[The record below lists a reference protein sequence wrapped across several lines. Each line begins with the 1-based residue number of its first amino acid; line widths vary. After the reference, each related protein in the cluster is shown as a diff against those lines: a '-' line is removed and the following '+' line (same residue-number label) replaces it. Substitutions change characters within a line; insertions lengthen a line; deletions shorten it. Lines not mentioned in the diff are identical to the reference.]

1 MPRDGSNIYHQPHPD
16 VVTDTTIESAVYN
29 GFVSDLV
36 IDLNAPRPIIA
47 GGTAAENAEQALMNL
62 SGEKASQVVT
72 NFDSHVWFPGSFR
85 CANTASGS
93 PVSGHIFAGLV
104 YSADPVSYPP
114 ANQNVIIHATDLDD
128 DAVPGTLYVREKKT
142 GVWGAWV
149 RATAMIEAA
158 FDEALE
164 DLDELKV
171 DIAGDVM
178 TGHLSLPAAPAP
190 GDAHAVRKDVMV
202 AADTALQTT
211 LQTAINLKADITA
224 LPPAATGAEL
234 ASNAAGYKTVT
245 PNTVW
250 ASAALVSVGGGQI
263 NMALGSD
270 FHFTGGALSN
280 PLNAK
285 QGQKGTILVQGTISS
300 WGGAWKFPNSV
311 KPVWSGGNDIISYSV
326 HDPATYIW
334 CVMLPAM
341 G

>member
-62 SGEKASQVVT
+62 NAEKSSQVVT

-85 CANTASGS
+85 AASTASGS
-93 PVSGHIFAGLV
+93 PASGHAFAGLV
-104 YSADPVSYPP
+104 YSADPVAYPP

-158 FDEALE
+158 FDEALA

-178 TGHLSLPAAPAP
+178 TGHLSLPATPPP

-202 AADTALQTT
+202 AADTALQATI
-211 LQTAINLKADITA
+211 QTALDLKADITT
-224 LPPAATGAEL
+224 LPPAATGAEFR
-234 ASNAAGYKTVT
+234 SNAAGYKTVT

-250 ASAALVSVGGGQI
+250 AAAAVVTVGASVTIDMALGFDFQSVGGSI
-263 NMALGSD
+263 
-270 FHFTGGALSN
+270 HN

-285 QGQKGTILVQGTISS
+285 QGQKGTLLIQTTIAGWGTS
-300 WGGAWKFPNSV
+300 WKFPNGI
-311 KPVWSGGNDIISYSV
+311 KPAWSGGNDIVSYSV
-326 HDPATYIW
+326 LSPEYIW
-334 CVMLPAM
+334 CVHLPNMA
-341 G
+341 

>member
-62 SGEKASQVVT
+62 NGEKSSQVVT
-72 NFDSHVWFPGSFR
+72 NFDSHMWFPGSFR
-85 CANTASGS
+85 AANTASGS
-93 PVSGHIFAGLV
+93 PASGHAFAGLV

-128 DAVPGTLYVREKKT
+128 DAVPGTLYIREKKA
-142 GVWGAWV
+142 GVWGPWN
-149 RATAMIEAA
+149 RSTAMIEAA
-158 FDEALE
+158 FDEALA

-178 TGHLSLPAAPAP
+178 TGHLTLPVNAAPV
-190 GDAHAVRKDVMV
+190 DAHAVRKDFVV
-202 AADTALQTT
+202 AADAALKTT
-211 LQTAINLKADITA
+211 LEAQLDLKADEADIQYA
-224 LPPAATGAEL
+224 SVAEFRG
-234 ASNAAGYKTVT
+234 NAASPKILTVA
-245 PNTVW
+245 TVW
-250 ASAALVSVGGGQI
+250 GASALVSVAYNATIDFSLGFDFQIPGGPI
-263 NMALGSD
+263 
-270 FHFTGGALSN
+270 HN

-285 QGQKGTILVQGTISS
+285 QGQKGTILLQSNAYNWGTS
-300 WGGAWKFPNSV
+300 WKFPNGV
-311 KPVWSGGNDIISYSV
+311 KPTWSGGNDIVSYSV
-326 HDPATYIW
+326 LSPEYIW
-334 CVMLPAM
+334 CVSLPNM